1 MDPTYTYNLRAEYSQ
16 ESLRSLNLSLIEL
29 QRFYREH
36 FNNLNIRCM
45 SGEITKQEF
54 FDEQQQLTN
63 VVAHIREI
71 ENKINE
77 FNRSNGIT
85 RGKLTDKEKSQI
97 YHYYKTGNYK
107 QSQLSEMFCV
117 TQAAISGVLSKY
129 KK

>member
-1 MDPTYTYNLRAEYSQ
+1 
-16 ESLRSLNLSLIEL
+16 
-29 QRFYREH
+29 
-36 FNNLNIRCM
+36 M